1 MKKRQQLYIKNDKGR
16 YVPYEPKALGEK
28 NVYRKI
34 GNKYVPFAV
43 VTKEEDWFQGGVF
56 VVRSD
61 KKYGTR
67 SIADSEY
74 LQEVF
79 HIDKIGN
86 NYRILADQLA
96 SLEDYADF
104 CAEELRKYKLERIDE
119 HGYGM
124 STQEEI
130 MCVVGSVFK
139 FSDILKEKIEKEK
152 SQVRQS
158 GDYRRKPAF

>member
-1 MKKRQQLYIKNDKGR
+1 MKKQQLYIRNDKGR
-16 YVPYEPKALGEK
+16 YEPYKPKEIEDK

-61 KKYGTR
+61 KHYANR
-67 SIADSEY
+67 SIAEAEY
-74 LQEVF
+74 LQECFRV
-79 HIDKIGN
+79 DKIGN

-104 CAEELRKYKLERIDE
+104 CAKELQKYKMKRINE
-119 HGYGM
+119 YGYGM

-130 MCVVGSVFK
+130 MCIIGSVFK
-139 FSDILKEKIEKEK
+139 FSDILKERIEKEK
-152 SQVRQS
+152 TEVRQPDDMTPS
-158 GDYRRKPAF
+158 F

>member
-1 MKKRQQLYIKNDKGR
+1 MKKQQLYIKNDKGR
-16 YVPYEPKALGEK
+16 YEPYKPKEIEDK

-43 VTKEEDWFQGGVF
+43 VTKEDDWFQGGVF

-61 KKYGTR
+61 KHYANR
-67 SIADSEY
+67 SIAESEY
-74 LQEVF
+74 LQECF
-79 HIDKIGN
+79 RIDKIGN

-96 SLEDYADF
+96 SLEDYVDF

-124 STQEEI
+124 STQEQI
-130 MCVVGSVFK
+130 MCIIGSVFK
-139 FSDILKEKIEKEK
+139 FSDILKERICKENTE
-152 SQVRQS
+152 VRQPQ
-158 GDYRRKPAF
+158 DMNPRF